1 MVTSFKLALTVQI
14 MYGDTARMCSN
25 SIRPQYQSYWN
36 SVSNIV
42 CVEKDLMRYIASEV
56 RASHFMSARLQQI
69 KSAVYKV
76 TLHRWSCWNSYSSAS
91 VLNKDR
97 LLHVSYMM
105 NLHTL
110 SIC

>member
-1 MVTSFKLALTVQI
+1 MATCTKLALTVQE

-76 TLHRWSCWNSYSSAS
+76 TLHRWSCWNSYSSAACFIHDGFTHI
-91 VLNKDR
+91 VNMLEE
-97 LLHVSYMM
+97 LE
-105 NLHTL
+105 L
-110 SIC
+110 S

>member
-1 MVTSFKLALTVQI
+1 MATCTKLALTVQE

-56 RASHFMSARLQQI
+56 RALHFMSACLPQQI
-69 KSAVYKV
+69 KSAVDKV
-76 TLHRWSCWNSYSSAS
+76 TYRRSCWNSYSSAS

-97 LLHVSYMM
+97 MLHVSYMM
-105 NLHTL
+105 DLHTS